1 MPLYYLMS
9 NYSLS
14 FNNSLFMKF
23 LTIFTLLFLLFAC
36 GDEVVTF
43 KSDKERYSYL
53 LGVEIA
59 KPFITQAPFTKMD
72 KEKMIEGFEN
82 PVKEAE
88 LKKFYRDLELL
99 LGQTGRSFNEKYKEQ
114 GSFAVGKINRERFDH
129 YFDELNAKSLIN
141 SDFVKKGFADGLNK
155 RDAAALKGLDR
166 KKIMAGFEA
175 LINVKY
181 QKITAGFKAEGDAFM
196 AANKKK
202 PGVIITPSGLQYIVL
217 KTGKG
222 PKPTRDARV
231 KMSYIG
237 MNPDGSIFDQ
247 SPSGQGIS
255 FGLNEVIPGWTE
267 GIQLMNVGTKIR
279 LFVPQELAYAGN
291 PPQGANI
298 KPYSPLIFEMELL
311 EIEKPSAPNTAIGT
325 QVPRP

>member
-1 MPLYYLMS
+1 MKYLS
-9 NYSLS
+9 ILA
-14 FNNSLFMKF
+14 LI
-23 LTIFTLLFLLFAC
+23 LTLLSC

-43 KSDKERYSYL
+43 KTDKERYSYL

-88 LKKFYRDLELL
+88 LKKYYRDLELL
-99 LGQTGRSFNEKYKEQ
+99 LGQTGKSFNEKYKEQ

-129 YFDELNAKSLIN
+129 YFDELNAKELIN
-141 SDFVKKGFADGLNK
+141 SDFVKKGFSDGLNK
-155 RDAAALKGLDR
+155 KDAVALKGLDR
-166 KKIMAGFEA
+166 KKIMASFEA
-175 LINVKY
+175 LMNEKY
-181 QKITAGFKAEGDAFM
+181 QKITAGYKAEGEAFM
-196 AANKKK
+196 AANQKK
-202 PGVIITPSGLQYIVL
+202 PGVITTASGLQYIVL
-217 KTGKG
+217 KEGKG
-222 PKPTRDARV
+222 PKPGRDSRV

-247 SPSGQGIS
+247 SPLGEGIS

-267 GIQLMNVGTKIR
+267 GVQLMSVGTKIR
-279 LFVPQELAYAGN
+279 LFVPQELGYAGN

-298 KPYSPLIFEMELL
+298 KPYSPLIFEMELMA
-311 EIEKPSAPNTAIGT
+311 IEKAAAPNTAL
-325 QVPRP
+325 QMPDPRIQ

>member
-1 MPLYYLMS
+1 MKYLT
-9 NYSLS
+9 L
-14 FNNSLFMKF
+14 LA
-23 LTIFTLLFLLFAC
+23 LVFTLLSC
-36 GDEVVTF
+36 GEEVVTF
-43 KSDKERYSYL
+43 KTDKERYSYL

-72 KEKMIEGFEN
+72 KDKMVEGFEN
-82 PVKEAE
+82 PVKESE
-88 LKKFYRDLELL
+88 LKKYYKDLELL
-99 LGQTGRSFNEKYKEQ
+99 LGQTGKSFNEKYKDQ

-129 YFDELNAKSLIN
+129 YFDELDAKELIN

-155 RDAAALKGLDR
+155 KDAVALKGLDR

-175 LINVKY
+175 LMNNKY
-181 QKITAGFKAEGDAFM
+181 QKITAGYKAEGDAFM

-202 PGVIITPSGLQYIVL
+202 PGVITTASGLQYIVI
-217 KTGKG
+217 KEGKG
-222 PKPTRDARV
+222 PKPGLDARV

-247 SPSGQGIS
+247 SPAGEGIS

-267 GIQLMNVGTKIR
+267 GVQLMSVGSKIR
-279 LFVPQELAYAGN
+279 LFVPQELGYAGN

-298 KPYSPLIFEMELL
+298 KPYSPLIFEMELMA
-311 EIEKPSAPNTAIGT
+311 IEKATAPNTAV
-325 QVPRP
+325 QELVQRP

>member
-1 MPLYYLMS
+1 MKYLS
-9 NYSLS
+9 ILA
-14 FNNSLFMKF
+14 LV
-23 LTIFTLLFLLFAC
+23 LTLLSC

-43 KSDKERYSYL
+43 KTDKERYSYL

-88 LKKFYRDLELL
+88 LKKYYKDLELL
-99 LGQTGRSFNEKYKEQ
+99 LGQTGKSFNEKYKEQ

-129 YFDELNAKSLIN
+129 YFDELDAKALIN
-141 SDFVKKGFADGLNK
+141 SDFVKKGFSDGLNK
-155 RDAAALKGLDR
+155 KDAEALKGQDR

-175 LINVKY
+175 LMNQKY
-181 QKITAGFKAEGDAFM
+181 QKITAGYKAEGEAFM
-196 AANKKK
+196 NANKNK
-202 PGVIITPSGLQYIVL
+202 PGVITTASGLQYMVI
-217 KTGKG
+217 KEGKG
-222 PKPTRDARV
+222 PKPSRDARV
-231 KMSYIG
+231 RMNYVG

-247 SPSGQGIS
+247 SPAGEGIS

-267 GIQLMNVGTKIR
+267 GVQLMSVGTKIR
-279 LFVPQELAYAGN
+279 LFVPQELGYAGN

-298 KPYSPLIFEMELL
+298 KPYSPLIFEMELMA
-311 EIEKPSAPNTAIGT
+311 IEKAAAPNTAL
-325 QVPRP
+325 QMPNPRIQ

>member
-1 MPLYYLMS
+1 
-9 NYSLS
+9 
-14 FNNSLFMKF
+14 MKF
-23 LTIFTLLFLLFAC
+23 LALIALMFTLFAC
-36 GDEVVTF
+36 GNDVVTF
-43 KSDKERYSYL
+43 KTDKERYSYL

-82 PVKEAE
+82 PTKETE
-88 LKKFYRDLELL
+88 LKKYYKDLELL
-99 LGQTGRSFNEKYKEQ
+99 LGQTGKNFNEKYLDQ

-129 YFDELNAKSLIN
+129 YFEELDAKSLIS

-155 RDAAALKGLDR
+155 KDAEVLKGLDR

-175 LINVKY
+175 LMNSKY
-181 QKITAGFKAEGDAFM
+181 QKITEGYKAEGEAFM
-196 AANKKK
+196 AANKNKD
-202 PGVIITPSGLQYIVL
+202 GVKTTASGLQYMVI
-217 KTGKG
+217 KEGKG
-222 PKPTRDARV
+222 PKPGRDARV

-247 SPSGQGIS
+247 SPAGEGIS

-267 GIQLMNVGTKIR
+267 GVQLMSVGSKIR
-279 LFVPQELAYAGN
+279 LFVPQELGYAGN

-298 KPYSPLIFEMELL
+298 KPYSPLIFEMELM
-311 EIEKPSAPNTAIGT
+311 EIEKATAPNTAMQMPT
-325 QVPRP
+325 PRPQ

>member
-1 MPLYYLMS
+1 
-9 NYSLS
+9 
-14 FNNSLFMKF
+14 MKF
-23 LTIFTLLFLLFAC
+23 LSIFTLLFLLFAC

-88 LKKFYRDLELL
+88 LKKFYSDLELL
-99 LGQTGRSFNEKYKEQ
+99 LGQTGQSFNEKYKEQ

-129 YFDELNAKSLIN
+129 YFEELNAKSLIN
-141 SDFVKKGFADGLNK
+141 DDFVKKGFADGLNK

-175 LINVKY
+175 LMNVKY
-181 QKITAGFKAEGDAFM
+181 QKITAGYKAEGDAFM
-196 AANKKK
+196 AANKQK
-202 PGVIITPSGLQYIVL
+202 PGVITTASGLQYIL
-217 KTGKG
+217 IKTGKG
-222 PKPTRDARV
+222 PKPTRDSRV

-267 GIQLMNVGTKIR
+267 GVQLMNVGTKIR

-311 EIEKPSAPNTAIGT
+311 EIEKALAPNTAIAPT
-325 QVPRP
+325 QRP

>member
-1 MPLYYLMS
+1 
-9 NYSLS
+9 
-14 FNNSLFMKF
+14 MKF
-23 LTIFTLLFLLFAC
+23 LSIFALLFLLFSC

-43 KSDKERYSYL
+43 KTDKERYSYL

-129 YFDELNAKSLIN
+129 YFEELNAKSLIN

-175 LINVKY
+175 LMNVKY
-181 QKITAGFKAEGDAFM
+181 QKITAGYKAEGDAFM

-202 PGVIITPSGLQYIVL
+202 PGVITTPSGLQYIVL

-222 PKPTRDARV
+222 PKPTRDSRV

-267 GIQLMNVGTKIR
+267 GVQLMNVGTKIR

>member
-1 MPLYYLMS
+1 MKYLS
-9 NYSLS
+9 ILA
-14 FNNSLFMKF
+14 LI
-23 LTIFTLLFLLFAC
+23 LTLLSC

-43 KSDKERYSYL
+43 KTDKERYSYL

-88 LKKFYRDLELL
+88 LKKYYRDLELL
-99 LGQTGRSFNEKYKEQ
+99 LGQTGKSFNEKYKEQ

-129 YFDELNAKSLIN
+129 YFDELDAKELIN
-141 SDFVKKGFADGLNK
+141 SDFVKKGFSDGLNK
-155 RDAAALKGLDR
+155 KDAVALKGLDR
-166 KKIMAGFEA
+166 KKIMASFEA
-175 LINVKY
+175 LMNEKY
-181 QKITAGFKAEGDAFM
+181 QKITAGDKAEGEAFM
-196 AANKKK
+196 AANQKK
-202 PGVIITPSGLQYIVL
+202 PGVITTASGLQYIVL
-217 KTGKG
+217 KEGKG
-222 PKPTRDARV
+222 PKPGRDARV

-247 SPSGQGIS
+247 SPLGEGIS

-267 GIQLMNVGTKIR
+267 GIQLMSVGTKIR
-279 LFVPQELAYAGN
+279 LFVPQELGYAGN

-298 KPYSPLIFEMELL
+298 KPYSPLIFEMELMA
-311 EIEKPSAPNTAIGT
+311 IEKAAAPNTAL
-325 QVPRP
+325 QMPDPRIQ

>member
-1 MPLYYLMS
+1 MKYLS
-9 NYSLS
+9 ILA
-14 FNNSLFMKF
+14 LI
-23 LTIFTLLFLLFAC
+23 LTLLSC

-43 KSDKERYSYL
+43 KTDKERYSYL

-88 LKKFYRDLELL
+88 LKKYYRDLELL
-99 LGQTGRSFNEKYKEQ
+99 LGQTGKSFNEKYKEQ

-129 YFDELNAKSLIN
+129 YFDELDAKELIN
-141 SDFVKKGFADGLNK
+141 SDFVKKGFSDGLNK
-155 RDAAALKGLDR
+155 KDAVALKGLDR
-166 KKIMAGFEA
+166 KKIMASFEA
-175 LINVKY
+175 LMNEKY
-181 QKITAGFKAEGDAFM
+181 QKITAGYKAEGEAFM
-196 AANKKK
+196 AANQKK
-202 PGVIITPSGLQYIVL
+202 PGVITTASGLQYIVL
-217 KTGKG
+217 KAGKG
-222 PKPTRDARV
+222 PKPGRDARV

-247 SPSGQGIS
+247 SPLGEGIS

-267 GIQLMNVGTKIR
+267 GVQLMSVGTKIR
-279 LFVPQELAYAGN
+279 LFVPQELGYAGN

-298 KPYSPLIFEMELL
+298 KPYSPLIFEMELMA
-311 EIEKPSAPNTAIGT
+311 IEKAAAPNTAL
-325 QVPRP
+325 QMPDPRIQ

>member
-1 MPLYYLMS
+1 MKYLS
-9 NYSLS
+9 ILA
-14 FNNSLFMKF
+14 LI
-23 LTIFTLLFLLFAC
+23 LTLLSC

-43 KSDKERYSYL
+43 KTDKERYSYL

-88 LKKFYRDLELL
+88 LKKYYRDLELL
-99 LGQTGRSFNEKYKEQ
+99 LGQTGKSFNEKYKEQ

-129 YFDELNAKSLIN
+129 YFDELDAKELIN
-141 SDFVKKGFADGLNK
+141 SDFVKKGFSDGLNK
-155 RDAAALKGLDR
+155 KDAVALKGLDR
-166 KKIMAGFEA
+166 KKIMASFEA
-175 LINVKY
+175 LMNEKY
-181 QKITAGFKAEGDAFM
+181 QKITAGYKAEGEAFM
-196 AANKKK
+196 AANQKK
-202 PGVIITPSGLQYIVL
+202 PGVITTASGLQYIVL
-217 KTGKG
+217 KAGKG
-222 PKPTRDARV
+222 PKPGRDARV

-247 SPSGQGIS
+247 SPLGEGIS

-267 GIQLMNVGTKIR
+267 GVQLMSVGTKIR
-279 LFVPQELAYAGN
+279 LFVPKELGYAGN

-298 KPYSPLIFEMELL
+298 KPYSPLIFEMELMA
-311 EIEKPSAPNTAIGT
+311 IEKAAAPNTAL
-325 QVPRP
+325 QMPDPRIQ

>member
-1 MPLYYLMS
+1 MKYLS
-9 NYSLS
+9 ILA
-14 FNNSLFMKF
+14 LI
-23 LTIFTLLFLLFAC
+23 LTLLSC

-43 KSDKERYSYL
+43 KTDKERYSYL

-88 LKKFYRDLELL
+88 LKKYYRDLELL
-99 LGQTGRSFNEKYKEQ
+99 LGQTGKSFNEKYKEQ

-129 YFDELNAKSLIN
+129 YFDELNAKELIN
-141 SDFVKKGFADGLNK
+141 SDFVKKGFSDGLNK
-155 RDAAALKGLDR
+155 KDAVALKGLDR
-166 KKIMAGFEA
+166 KKIMASFEA
-175 LINVKY
+175 LMNEKY
-181 QKITAGFKAEGDAFM
+181 QKITAGYKAEGEAFM
-196 AANKKK
+196 AANQKK
-202 PGVIITPSGLQYIVL
+202 PGVITTASGLQYIVL
-217 KTGKG
+217 KEGKG
-222 PKPTRDARV
+222 PKPGRDARV

-247 SPSGQGIS
+247 SPLGEGIS

-267 GIQLMNVGTKIR
+267 GVQLMSVGTKIR
-279 LFVPQELAYAGN
+279 LFVPQELGYAGN

-298 KPYSPLIFEMELL
+298 KPYSPLIFEMELMA
-311 EIEKPSAPNTAIGT
+311 IEKAAAPNTAL
-325 QVPRP
+325 QMPDPRIQ